1 MQIDRNEF
9 IQELVLRENIRK
21 AIKVVMRKR
30 MSEKEKRMLAES
42 EIRKVVR
49 RLIEAEAKEDGP
61 VPHQSTGIN
70 VLEELLKKIIPIIEI
85 EYKQL
90 TTDPKQRESFRAHI
104 VNAIQNALAPTKAIK
119 GDTEMAPGD
128 VPEVPEEED
137 ELAMEAI
144 EMTVDD
150 DPETGPGEADM
161 DAIAGAAGDFA
172 GDDQSQF
179 IDITGGAE
187 GSTDK
192 FGIEGEEQ
200 TGRNFA
206 EKTFEKVETQIT
218 DAYKLLSN
226 DGDRELFYDY
236 LVANM
241 KLYFDKFEDELAAVL
256 PEPTNPEY
264 EDEKGAED
272 EADAEGE
279 EAAEEGG
286 EELGGEEGGEEEELG
301 GEEEITLQ
309 EGFGLSKQHMVNL
322 GLDFELV
329 KRGFFDQIQIAAER
343 KGPTTVAKAIV
354 RVLQRNPRLAK
365 DPSGLLAAIG
375 K

>member
-9 IQELVLRENIRK
+9 IQELVLRESIRK
-21 AIKVVMRKR
+21 AIKVVKRKR

-42 EIRKVVR
+42 NIRKLVR
-49 RLIEAEAKEDGP
+49 QLIEAEGQEDGP

-70 VLEELLKKIIPIIEI
+70 VLEELLKKIVPIIEI

-119 GDTEMAPGD
+119 GDSEMAPGD

-279 EAAEEGG
+279 DAAEEGG
-286 EELGGEEGGEEEELG
+286 EELGGEEGDEEEELG

>member
-9 IQELVLRENIRK
+9 IQEMILRENVRK
-21 AIKVVMRKR
+21 AIKVVKKKR
-30 MSEKEKRMLAES
+30 ISEAQKRQLAEMQ
-42 EIRKVVR
+42 IRKLIR
-49 RLIEAEAKEDGP
+49 SLIEAGGAEDGP

-90 TTDPKQRESFRAHI
+90 TTDAKQRQSFRAHI

-119 GDTEMAPGD
+119 GDAEMNPNE
-128 VPEVPEEED
+128 VPEVPEED
-137 ELAMEAI
+137 DLAMEAI
-144 EMTVDD
+144 EMVVDD
-150 DPETGPGEADM
+150 DPETGPGEASLSD
-161 DAIAGAAGDFA
+161 ITGATGDFA
-172 GDDQSQF
+172 SDEKEQF
-179 IDITGGAE
+179 IDISGGAE
-187 GSTDK
+187 GSTDQ

-241 KLYFDKFEDELAAVL
+241 KLYFDKFEDELSAVL

-264 EDEKGAED
+264 EDEKGQEAA
-272 EADAEGE
+272 ADAEGA
-279 EAAEEGG
+279 EAESEAGAEG
-286 EELGGEEGGEEEELG
+286 EAELGGEDEEEGAEGEEE
-301 GEEEITLQ
+301 LQ
-309 EGFGLSKQHMVNL
+309 L
-322 GLDFELV
+322 
-329 KRGFFDQIQIAAER
+329 
-343 KGPTTVAKAIV
+343 
-354 RVLQRNPRLAK
+354 
-365 DPSGLLAAIG
+365 
-375 K
+375 

>member
-9 IQELVLRENIRK
+9 IQEMVLRENVRK
-21 AIKVVMRKR
+21 AIKIVKKKR
-30 MSEKEKRMLAES
+30 ISEAKKRHLAEMQ
-42 EIRKVVR
+42 IRKLVR
-49 RLIEAEAKEDGP
+49 SLIEADNAQDGP

-90 TTDPKQRESFRAHI
+90 TTDAKQRQSFRAHI

-119 GDTEMAPGD
+119 GDEQMDPN
-128 VPEVPEEED
+128 EVPEAPEED

-144 EMTVDD
+144 EMVVND
-150 DPETGPGEADM
+150 DPETGPGEANLDDIA
-161 DAIAGAAGDFA
+161 DASGGFA
-172 GDDQSQF
+172 SDEKEQF

-187 GSTDK
+187 GSTDQ

-264 EDEKGAED
+264 EDEKD
-272 EADAEGE
+272 QEAADDAEGE
-279 EAAEEGG
+279 EAEAAAGEETEGG
-286 EELGGEEGGEEEELG
+286 VDLGGEDEEEGGEEE
-301 GEEEITLQ
+301 LQ
-309 EGFGLSKQHMVNL
+309 L
-322 GLDFELV
+322 
-329 KRGFFDQIQIAAER
+329 
-343 KGPTTVAKAIV
+343 
-354 RVLQRNPRLAK
+354 
-365 DPSGLLAAIG
+365 
-375 K
+375 

>member
-9 IQELVLRENIRK
+9 IQELVLRESVRK
-21 AIKVVMRKR
+21 AIKIVKAKR
-30 MSEKEKRMLAES
+30 MSKEKERHLAES
-42 EIRKVVR
+42 QIRKLVQ
-49 RLIEAEAKEDGP
+49 RLIEEEGDDGP

-119 GDTEMAPGD
+119 GDSEMAPGD

-144 EMTVDD
+144 EMVVDD
-150 DPETGPGEADM
+150 DPETGPEDM
-161 DAIAGAAGDFA
+161 DSIGDASGGFA

-179 IDITGGAE
+179 IDISGGAD

-192 FGIEGEEQ
+192 FGIDGEEQ

-226 DGDRELFYDY
+226 DEDRELFYDY

-241 KLYFDKFEDELAAVL
+241 KLYFDKFEDELASIL

-286 EELGGEEGGEEEELG
+286 DDLGGDELGGDEEEELG
-301 GEEEITLQ
+301 GGEEITLQ
-309 EGFGLSKQHMVNL
+309 EGFGLGKQDLVNL
-322 GLDFELV
+322 GLDFNMV
-329 KRGFFDQIQIAAER
+329 KGGYFDQIVITAER
-343 KGPTTVAKAIV
+343 KGPTAVAKSIIRA
-354 RVLQRNPRLAK
+354 LQRNPSLAK
-365 DPSGLLAAIG
+365 DPSGLLATL
-375 K
+375 